1 MKGMGF
7 REKIFKKL
15 NCVADFAL
23 GALVELG
30 IDRPW
35 EPGLHRRRVLREGRG
50 NSRSF
55 GGNLERLSPSV

>member
-23 GALVELG
+23 GALVESG
-30 IDRPW
+30 
-35 EPGLHRRRVLREGRG
+35 HC
-50 NSRSF
+50 
-55 GGNLERLSPSV
+55 

>member
-1 MKGMGF
+1 MKGMG
-7 REKIFKKL
+7 FKKL
-15 NCVADFAL
+15 NCVTAFAL

-35 EPGLHRRRVLREGRG
+35 EPGLHRRVLRECRG
-50 NSRSF
+50 NIRSS